1 MIRYEYQIPILNTFI
16 YLLDIGGPIM
26 EIRLLRYFIA
36 VANQQS
42 ISAAAKYLHISQPS
56 LSRQLSEF
64 EKELDTVLFI
74 RGNRKITLTDEGLF
88 LLKKAKEIMEIVDK
102 TKANFNQST
111 EIISGEIHIGGGET
125 DAMRLVSKT
134 LQSLLNNHPNIKF
147 HLFSG
152 NADDIMDKLDS
163 GLLDFGIVIEPTDKQ
178 KYDYIKLPATD
189 VWGVLMRKDSPLSN
203 KPFIQ
208 PNDLIDKPLLI
219 SRQTT
224 VSNEITGWF
233 GQNVEDLNITGTYNL
248 LYNAALMVEEN
259 LGYAL
264 CLDKLINTTGNSNLC
279 FKPLTPRLE
288 ANLNIIWKKHQVFSA
303 AANKFL
309 DQLRHTILLT

>member
-1 MIRYEYQIPILNTFI
+1 
-16 YLLDIGGPIM
+16 M

-42 ISAAAKYLHISQPS
+42 ISAAAQYLHLSQPT

-64 EKELDTVLFI
+64 EKELGTPLFI
-74 RGNRKITLTDEGLF
+74 RGNRKITLTDEGIF
-88 LLKKAKEIMEIVDK
+88 LLKKAKEIVELVDK
-102 TKANFNQST
+102 TEANFNQPA
-111 EIISGEIHIGGGET
+111 EIISGEIYIGGGET
-125 DAMRLVSKT
+125 EAMHLIAKT
-134 LQSLLNNHPNIKF
+134 LKSLLKDYPSIQF

-152 NADDIMDKLDS
+152 NADDIKDKLDS

-178 KYDYIKLPATD
+178 KYDYVKLPATN
-189 VWGVLMRKDSPLSN
+189 VWGVLMRKDSPLAD

-208 PNDLIDKPLLI
+208 PIDLLDKPLLI
-219 SRQTT
+219 SRQTA
-224 VSNEITGWF
+224 VSNELTGWF
-233 GQNVEDLNITGTYNL
+233 GQNIEDLNITGTYNL

-264 CLDKLINTTGNSNLC
+264 CLDKLINTSGNSKLC
-279 FKPLTPRLE
+279 FKPLNPRLE
-288 ANLNIIWKKHQVFSA
+288 VNLNIIWKKHQVFSN

-309 DQLRHTILLT
+309 EQLRNHIKIYHAKNI